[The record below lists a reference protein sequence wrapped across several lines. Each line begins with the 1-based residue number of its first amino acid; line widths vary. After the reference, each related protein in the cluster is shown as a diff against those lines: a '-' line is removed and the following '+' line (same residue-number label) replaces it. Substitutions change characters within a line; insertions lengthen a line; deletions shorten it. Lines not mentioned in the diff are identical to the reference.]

1 MAERIKRSE
10 ILTALLLAGV
20 AAALTIVNIPSLS
33 MNSLFLLS
41 AGYLAYYAYV
51 SIAEF
56 TPTVR
61 CDYIQSGEGAVG
73 TLALFIAVIIFGH
86 HRYILAATAA
96 IAVFFCLCIINTALS
111 PKSGEQ
117 VVFGIICQAAAAV
130 IAAYLVGDNPAR
142 LVQLQAVAMG
152 LSHLSDSDMIFA
164 AFACAAGITSLAL
177 TRVLSP
183 SLRLHALGR
192 DFSHH
197 PAIVDRAVSAGLFA
211 GRSIL
216 LAATLLSIGWTSG
229 IGLAVKRTTQGRLR
243 TVIVISA
250 IIAAGQITVLIARH
264 AGTVTALASSFALSY
279 AAFII
284 QILRRPEL
292 R

>member
-1 MAERIKRSE
+1 VAERIKRNE
-10 ILTALLLAGV
+10 ILTAIFFAG
-20 AAALTIVNIPSLS
+20 AAGALTIVNLS
-33 MNSLFLLS
+33 ALSPYSLFLLA
-41 AGYLAYYAYV
+41 AGYLTYYAYV

-56 TPTVR
+56 TPVVR
-61 CDYIQSGEGAVG
+61 CDYIQSGEGAAG
-73 TLALFIAVIIFGH
+73 TIGLFIAVIVFGQ
-86 HRYILAATAA
+86 HRYLPAAAAA
-96 IAVFFCLCIINTALS
+96 IAVFVCLCVIHTALS

-117 VVFGIICQAAAAV
+117 AVFGIICQAAAAV

-142 LVQLQAVAMG
+142 LVQLQAAVMG
-152 LSHLSDSDMIFA
+152 LSHLSDSDLIIPA
-164 AFACAAGITSLAL
+164 CACAAGFTALAL
-177 TRVLSP
+177 THALSP
-183 SLRLHALGR
+183 FLRLHALGG

-197 PAIVDRAVSAGLFA
+197 PPVIDRAVTAGLFA

-216 LAATLLSIGWTSG
+216 LAATLLCIGWTSG
-229 IGLAVKRTTQGRLR
+229 IGLAVKRLTQGRLR
-243 TVIVISA
+243 AVIVISA
-250 IIAAGQITVLIARH
+250 IIATGQITVLIARH